1 MPVAG
6 PRRVDDER
14 RRTTALTFGVFHLDP
29 GFNYAFRRVFTS
41 PTDTTFAEEDCD
53 SGTAIADEVSDVA
66 NLELSS
72 YRVQELSPYTRY

>member
-29 GFNYAFRRVFTS
+29 GFNYAFRRVFTW

-72 YRVQELSPYTRY
+72 YRVQKLSPYTRY